1 MSRCCGCLPQCGH
14 IDYESNMIRLLLLIL
29 LASQSA
35 SVAAADSL
43 WYCNELDSAGLR
55 YHYGKWTRQSFKLA
69 NHPVQQRDYQLEL
82 ESFGML
88 ADTTDCSFDYKA
100 SIISCTDRYTLF
112 NLNIKTGRA
121 AMSHVLG
128 WVNQSPGEFNVPN
141 DLSVTAIQCR
151 TLIPAPVKD

>member
-1 MSRCCGCLPQCGH
+1 MKT
-14 IDYESNMIRLLLLIL
+14 IMLLLL
-29 LASQSA
+29 LASYSA
-35 SVAAADSL
+35 SAVAADSL
-43 WYCNELDSAGLR
+43 WYCYELDSVGLR
-55 YHYGKWTRQSFKLA
+55 YHYGNWTQQRFKLA

-88 ADTTDCSFDYKA
+88 AETTQCSFDYKS

-128 WVNQSPGEFNVPN
+128 WVNQSPGGVDVPN
-141 DLSVTAIQCR
+141 DLSVTAIHCR
-151 TLIPAPVKD
+151 TLIQAPDAD